1 MALALC
7 KVEDVKLWIEGL
19 HNTSKQDVLLAQIIA
34 MVSDRIEQYC
44 DREFEYSA
52 TITEYH
58 DSDGNHD
65 FIVVRRPPIA
75 TVTTLHDDPDRAFG
89 SDALVAATD
98 YTVYTNGTG
107 IIQLKG
113 CKFNEG
119 CQGVKVVYAGGYT
132 YQTLPA
138 SLKEACILQSVTLF
152 KRREQADLV
161 SVSGA
166 GGSISKFEP
175 LQLIE
180 EVRQAIDPFV
190 MYRPS

>member
-7 KVEDVKLWIEGL
+7 KVEDVKMWVEGL
-19 HNTSKQDVLLAQIIA
+19 HNTAKQDALLSQLIT

-44 DREFEYSA
+44 NREFEYAA
-52 TITEYH
+52 TITEQH
-58 DSDGNHD
+58 DSDGAHD
-65 FIVVRRPPIA
+65 YIIVRRPPIA
-75 TVTTLHDDPDRAFG
+75 TVASLYNDPDLAFG
-89 SDALVAATD
+89 SGTLVAAAD
-98 YTVYTNGTG
+98 YTAYTDGSG
-107 IIQLKG
+107 IVQLLGGKFMKG
-113 CKFNEG
+113 FRS
-119 CQGVKVVYAGGYT
+119 VKVTYAGGYT

-138 SLKEACILQSVTLF
+138 SLKEACILQTVTLF

-190 MYRPS
+190 LYRPY